1 MTFGP
6 VDTIFCVAGALILV
20 SGVYAMLG
28 LRGADRRVQSQ
39 V

>member
-6 VDTIFCVAGALILV
+6 VDTIFCVAGALILA

-28 LRGADRRVQSQ
+28 LRGADRRAVQTS
-39 V
+39 